1 MQTVKVRRVGNSLGM
16 VLPKEAV
23 ARMNVREGDTIYLTE
38 APDGGF
44 RLTPV
49 NEDFAEQIGLADDI
63 MREDRNILRE
73 LAKR

>member
-1 MQTVKVRRVGNSLGM
+1 M

-38 APDGGF
+38 TPDGGF

>member
-1 MQTVKVRRVGNSLGM
+1 MQTVKVRKVGNSLGM

-49 NEDFAEQIGLADDI
+49 NEEFAEQIGLADDI

>member
-1 MQTVKVRRVGNSLGM
+1 MQTGKVRKVGNSLGM

-49 NEDFAEQIGLADDI
+49 NEEFAEQIGLAADI
-63 MREDRNILRE
+63 MREDLNILRE

>member
-1 MQTVKVRRVGNSLGM
+1 MQTVKVRKVGNSLGM

-38 APDGGF
+38 TPDGGF

>member
-1 MQTVKVRRVGNSLGM
+1 MQAVKVRKVGNSLGM

-23 ARMNVREGDTIYLTE
+23 ARLNVREGDTIYLTE

-49 NEDFAEQIGLADDI
+49 NEEFAEQIGLADDI

>member
-1 MQTVKVRRVGNSLGM
+1 MQTVKIRKVGNSLGM
-16 VLPKEAV
+16 VLPKEAL

-49 NEDFAEQIGLADDI
+49 NEEFAEQIGLADDI

>member
-1 MQTVKVRRVGNSLGM
+1 MQTVKVRKVGNSLGM

>member
-1 MQTVKVRRVGNSLGM
+1 MQALKVRKVGNSLGV

-23 ARMNVREGDTIYLTE
+23 SRLNVHEGDVVYLTD

-44 RLTPV
+44 RLTPL
-49 NEDFAEQIGLADDI
+49 NDDFAKQMSVAEEI
-63 MREDRNILRE
+63 MREDRDILRE

>member
-1 MQTVKVRRVGNSLGM
+1 
-16 VLPKEAV
+16 
-23 ARMNVREGDTIYLTE
+23 MNVREGDTIYLTE
-38 APDGGF
+38 TPDGGF

>member
-1 MQTVKVRRVGNSLGM
+1 MQTVKVRKVGNSLGM

-38 APDGGF
+38 APGGGF